1 MNNIS
6 LTVPMDYN
14 ALTRASDM
22 LHGLAIDLKHEGGEP
37 VKTVESETHKV
48 EPEAEITSAV
58 EETPAA
64 TPAEPSATE
73 VFGVQQ
79 PAAEVGNAAPTE
91 TSAASVSEAQTA
103 AAAPATETSTSPSSN
118 ETAATG
124 VDLAPATTNPEV
136 SIPWD
141 SRIHA
146 GSKAKLAKKPHG
158 WKMKRG
164 VSKDLVAQVEAEL
177 MAAMAASP
185 ANPVEPAGNAA
196 PAAVETSATPAAP
209 ASPAAAPNTAAVA
222 AQPAS
227 PAPAAAPAAGAIT
240 TFPELMA
247 KITASGI
254 DQATVTAAVN
264 KQGLQALPL
273 LAARPDLIPAV
284 AAELFPGG

>member
-1 MNNIS
+1 MTNIS
-6 LTVPMDYN
+6 LTVPMDKN
-14 ALTRASDM
+14 ALTRAAEM
-22 LHGLAIDLKHEGGEP
+22 LQGLASDLGAEP
-37 VKTVESETHKV
+37 VAPAAAPAPAPV
-48 EPEAEITSAV
+48 AV
-58 EETPAA
+58 EETTVTEPA
-64 TPAEPSATE
+64 ATE
-73 VFGVQQ
+73 VFAQQQ
-79 PAAEVGNAAPTE
+79 PAAPSPSLFAEQPAEAPKPEAAESATTATATDSVQPAETTANAATTAE
-91 TSAASVSEAQTA
+91 TPAPAPNATA
-103 AAAPATETSTSPSSN
+103 AA
-118 ETAATG
+118 G

-141 SRIHA
+141 ARIHA
-146 GSKAKLAKKPHG
+146 GSKAKLAKKPNG

-164 VSKDLVAQVEAEL
+164 VDSDLVDTVEAEL

-185 ANPVEPAGNAA
+185 ANPVEPAPAQEPA
-196 PAAVETSATPAAP
+196 PA
-209 ASPAAAPNTAAVA
+209 
-222 AQPAS
+222 AS
-227 PAPAAAPAAGAIT
+227 PAPAPAPAQPAAPAGAIT

>member
-1 MNNIS
+1 MKTIS

-22 LHGLAIDLKHEGGEP
+22 LHGLAVDLKHEGGEP
-37 VKTVESETHKV
+37 AKTLEDETHAAA
-48 EPEAEITSAV
+48 PEAEVTGAV

-64 TPAEPSATE
+64 TE
-73 VFGVQQ
+73 VFGDTPSPSLFAEQ
-79 PAAEVGNAAPTE
+79 PAGAPNEPAAAQTVETATAPAGSTE
-91 TSAASVSEAQTA
+91 TTTSAPAT
-103 AAAPATETSTSPSSN
+103 AAPA
-118 ETAATG
+118 G
-124 VDLAPATTNPEV
+124 VDLAPATTNPEA

-141 SRIHA
+141 PRIHA

-164 VSKDLVAQVEAEL
+164 VAADLVATVEAEL
-177 MAAMAASP
+177 IAAMAASP

-196 PAAVETSATPAAP
+196 PTAAEPSATP
-209 ASPAAAPNTAAVA
+209 ASPAAPAV
-222 AQPAS
+222 AQPA
-227 PAPAAAPAAGAIT
+227 APAGAVS

-247 KITASGI
+247 KITASGV

>member
-1 MNNIS
+1 MKTIS

-14 ALTRASDM
+14 ALTRASNM

-37 VKTVESETHKV
+37 AKTLEDETHTAA
-48 EPEAEITSAV
+48 PEAEVTGAV

-64 TPAEPSATE
+64 TEVFGDQQPAEPSPSLFAE
-73 VFGVQQ
+73 Q
-79 PAAEVGNAAPTE
+79 PAETPNEPAAAPTAE
-91 TSAASVSEAQTA
+91 TATAPAGSTETTTSAPAT
-103 AAAPATETSTSPSSN
+103 AAPA
-118 ETAATG
+118 G
-124 VDLAPATTNPEV
+124 VDLAPATTNPEA

-164 VSKDLVAQVEAEL
+164 VAADLVAAVEAEL
-177 MAAMAASP
+177 IAAMAASP

-196 PAAVETSATPAAP
+196 PTAAEPSATP
-209 ASPAAAPNTAAVA
+209 ASPAAPAAAPTTAAAV

-227 PAPAAAPAAGAIT
+227 PAPAQPAAPAGAVS